1 MWKRT
6 YSHRQ
11 QTKHKI
17 NYYLWLTKL
26 VIPFKKKKKKKS
38 SNGKMSTLQ
47 NNTKRLIFRIYLKMK
62 RKNTWKLPSWKAF
75 WQHTA
80 KNQAFLPLDPTTQL
94 LGSCFMEIASCTR
107 MCTTALFVE
116 LKTGGSLNGP
126 KNTPDVYIWT
136 FYHLGKGHVTWKQLT
151 IAFTHVK
158 YAYEKSRSRPFY
170 PCFWDSISKHV
181 DLITEREGKGA
192 SFVWH
197 PLGDVKFRSY

>member
-26 VIPFKKKKKKKS
+26 VTPFKKKKIQWWQNRYS
-38 SNGKMSTLQ
+38 Q

-80 KNQAFLPLDPTTQL
+80 KNQVFLPLDPTTQL
-94 LGSCFMEIASCTR
+94 AGIYFMEIAACTR
-107 MCTTALFVE
+107 MCITTLFVE
-116 LKTGGSLNGP
+116 LKNWRKP
-126 KNTPDVYIWT
+126 KWSKETCLMSIYEHC
-136 FYHLGKGHVTWKQLT
+136 HLGKGHVMWKQQT
-151 IAFTHVK
+151 MAFTHVK
-158 YAYEKSRSRPFY
+158 RAYEKARSRPLY
-170 PCFWDSISKHV
+170 SCFWDSISRHM
-181 DLITEREGKGA
+181 DLITAALGREGRA
-192 SFVWH
+192 ATFVWH
-197 PLGDVKFRSY
+197 PLGDVQLRSY